1 MAVRL
6 GRSFEPDS
14 PGVVWS
20 RQGSDQAGRELF
32 MYHVVSVGMWETQL
46 RASGCEVLHAASR

>member
-6 GRSFEPDS
+6 GGSFEPDS
-14 PGVVWS
+14 LGVVWS

-32 MYHVVSVGMWETQL
+32 MYHVVSVGMWDTQL
-46 RASGCEVLHAASR
+46 RL